1 MGPTD
6 DQTPGGSFPP
16 PTWDPPT
23 PAGHAQESMP
33 TPVPGGGA
41 RGTRGRVLGVVVLV
55 VALLGIGITVVGLGG
70 DDDETTASSA
80 VTTPVTERPSD
91 TTEALSDTTEAPT
104 ETYVLTTPAVEPP
117 TTDVETPDGDLVTD
131 DLGAFSVVVPSSM
144 ERATDPAEIFGLTF
158 ARVSASNDLAAYRS
172 DDVTIGY
179 TVIATL
185 LDESGLTQRG
195 MLDELALGRDSCDL
209 SQPSAVTSPTFGI
222 VDVDLV
228 DGCGPDRGS
237 AKVGLAVEVDG
248 NVLLC
253 LFIQGPGP
261 ADGPLLE
268 MAVALLESVT
278 VSG

>member
-23 PAGHAQESMP
+23 PAGYAQESMP
-33 TPVPGGGA
+33 TPVPDGVV
-41 RGTRGRVLGVVVLV
+41 RGSRVRVLGVIALV

-70 DDDETTASSA
+70 DDEETTVSSA
-80 VTTPVTERPSD
+80 VTTPVTERP
-91 TTEALSDTTEAPT
+91 SDTTEAPT
-104 ETYVLTTPAVEPP
+104 ETYVLTTPAVEPT

-185 LDESGLTQRG
+185 LDESDLTQRG